1 VIRAVALATLV
12 AALLAG
18 CADGSGGRQTATS
31 AAVPTTTNDNSWSTF
46 EAYVAAFEVT
56 LSQWQGSVVECLS
69 GTSVKSC
76 LRSVKGKLEL
86 AYDAFETSANRWL
99 DRPRLSFACRSW
111 AFDVVTPLVDMY
123 AIFMT
128 STVNL
133 KFGTS
138 RDISSTL
145 DLGKT
150 LAAKEKRALN
160 KARNVCGAGDSG
172 S

>member
-1 VIRAVALATLV
+1 VIRALALATFV

-31 AAVPTTTNDNSWSTF
+31 AAVPTTTNDNSWSALET
-46 EAYVAAFEVT
+46 YVAAFGVT

-69 GTSVKSC
+69 GRSVKSC

-86 AYDAFETSANRWL
+86 AYDAFKTSANRWL

-111 AFDVVTPLVDMY
+111 GFDVMTPLVDIY
-123 AIFMT
+123 AIFVT
-128 STVNL
+128 ATVNL
-133 KFGTS
+133 KFGTT

-145 DLGKT
+145 GLANT
-150 LAAKEKRALN
+150 LAAKEKQSLK
-160 KARNVCGAGDSG
+160 KARNACGAE
-172 S
+172 